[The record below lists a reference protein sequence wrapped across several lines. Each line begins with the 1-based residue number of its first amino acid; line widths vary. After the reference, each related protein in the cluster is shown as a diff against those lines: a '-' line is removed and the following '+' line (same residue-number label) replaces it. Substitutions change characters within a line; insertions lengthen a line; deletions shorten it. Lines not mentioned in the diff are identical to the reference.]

1 MFLVFLIYFYTP
13 HLFQRGWFSGHSADV
28 IYCIVSQHQHVFII
42 NKRLEMFGEPG
53 CQFTWCSMSQLTVHW
68 NEIKLTF
75 KKKFLN
81 TSASATWNSDL
92 CLAVIQFQTFASCK
106 SSPKLQELSYRN
118 FSTSLLLSSNLSWP
132 FTKCYFKWRRFLRVQ
147 IKTSNSLF
155 NHVSVLLINKPEV
168 PLPWCNI
175 QSQYFTMSFITLS
188 KTKLESYEPT
198 CFLHII
204 NLILINEKT

>member
-1 MFLVFLIYFYTP
+1 ML
-13 HLFQRGWFSGHSADV
+13 Q
-28 IYCIVSQHQHVFII
+28 Q
-42 NKRLEMFGEPG
+42 LETLL
-53 CQFTWCSMSQLTVHW
+53 C
-68 NEIKLTF
+68 
-75 KKKFLN
+75 
-81 TSASATWNSDL
+81 

-118 FSTSLLLSSNLSWP
+118 FSTSPLLSSNLSWP

-175 QSQYFTMSFITLS
+175 QSQYFTLSFITLS

-204 NLILINEKT
+204 NLILIHEKPQLISLMVDAKPFLLHTTLHF